1 MTAIDNKNKD
11 KMKDLYEKNIKSN
24 IEKDIVYEMY
34 KKRKLNSERF
44 QFIIDNCTD
53 YLNISSFFVK
63 ELILDDDIELL
74 EVLFKN
80 LKFFDNRFIINL
92 LNYYNN
98 KTPISNAYLYP
109 LINNDKFKILTKK
122 NNKFFRKN
130 KNRFIIRFKFRNYKN
145 SSIYPLNACEN
156 GNKAALKY
164 FVELGFNI
172 KNKAAL
178 KC

>member
-1 MTAIDNKNKD
+1 MTAIDNKNKE
-11 KMKDLYEKNIKSN
+11 KVKDLYKENIKNN
-24 IEKDIVYEMY
+24 IEEDIVYEMY
-34 KKRKLNSERF
+34 KNRKLNSERF

-63 ELILDDDIELL
+63 EPIFEDDIELL
-74 EVLFKN
+74 EVLFNN